1 MYLRALAHVAN
12 RIIDRSLIL
21 PPLCC
26 DLEKVD
32 YDQSKSVLFFA
43 CC

>member
-1 MYLRALAHVAN
+1 MYLRAWAHVAN
-12 RIIDRSLIL
+12 HIIVIL

-32 YDQSKSVLFFA
+32 YDQSKGVLFYA